1 MTQTI
6 SSNMEDYL
14 EAIIFLKEK
23 KEIVRVKDIGKELG
37 VKNPSVSEAL
47 GILSK
52 KGLVKHK
59 RYGNV
64 ELTKKGDKL
73 AKTIARRHNTLVK
86 FLKEV
91 LKIDQKTASQD
102 ACRMEHSISKGTAK
116 KLNNFINFIENSPYS
131 GRPQWLKS
139 FDNFE
144 KTGKRLNCRI
154 RKSKIKND

>member
-14 EAIIFLKEK
+14 EVIVFLKEK
-23 KEIVRVKDIGKELG
+23 NEVVRVKDIGEKLG

-47 GILSK
+47 GVLSK

-64 ELTKKGDKL
+64 ELTKRGDKL

-91 LKIDQKTASQD
+91 LKIDQKTARED
-102 ACRMEHSISKGTAK
+102 ACRMEHSISKDTAR
-116 KLNNFINFIENSPYS
+116 KLTNFINFIEDSPYS

-144 KTGKRLNCRI
+144 KTGKRLNCRM
-154 RKSKIKND
+154 RQDKV